1 MAELS
6 SAGKGR
12 CCCAERENP
21 AEASAPELDRS
32 VEKVA
37 NVKKKPPHLDFES
50 RLLLTQTLTSLR
62 KQQQR
67 GGRGVCSL

>member
-12 CCCAERENP
+12 CCCAERESP
-21 AEASAPELDRS
+21 AEALDRS

-37 NVKKKPPHLDFES
+37 NVKKKTHLDFES
-50 RLLLTQTLTSLR
+50 CLLLTQTLTSLR
-62 KQQQR
+62 KQR

>member
-12 CCCAERENP
+12 CCCAERESP
-21 AEASAPELDRS
+21 AEALDRS

-37 NVKKKPPHLDFES
+37 NVKKKKTHLDFES

-62 KQQQR
+62 KHQQ
-67 GGRGVCSL
+67 